1 MKEEERA
8 RKEAEKTRK
17 EAEKA
22 ERRAARNS
30 AIIAPGPDTGSDPAR
45 PDGTERREAR
55 PQDDSQQSAG
65 SHRTSRNVDYGA
77 KEQGFSPG
85 KVKSWLRSKLTRQ
98 KPTAKDRGSSDVS
111 RGFVGGH
118 VLRSPEP
125 GAEDSAPA
133 SPTGESG
140 AAGQP
145 GHPHLEEPR
154 AQTPIRGESEEP
166 PQTPLERGASPGTDD
181 SFEDARENTTPQ
193 QTPPRVIG
201 AVNPGASPTR
211 DSRFVEI
218 LD

>member
-22 ERRAARNS
+22 ERRASRNS
-30 AIIAPGPDTGSDPAR
+30 AIIVPGPDTGNDPAC
-45 PDGTERREAR
+45 
-55 PQDDSQQSAG
+55 
-65 SHRTSRNVDYGA
+65 TSGNVDDGA

-98 KPTAKDRGSSDVS
+98 KPTAKNRGSPTVG

-125 GAEDSAPA
+125 GAEESAAA

-140 AAGQP
+140 AAEQP
-145 GHPHLEEPR
+145 RHSHLEESR

-193 QTPPRVIG
+193 MTPPRVIG